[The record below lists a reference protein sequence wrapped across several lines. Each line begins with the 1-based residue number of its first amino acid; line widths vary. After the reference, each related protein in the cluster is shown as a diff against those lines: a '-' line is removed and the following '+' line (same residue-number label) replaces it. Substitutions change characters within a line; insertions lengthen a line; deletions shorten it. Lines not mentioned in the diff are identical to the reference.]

1 MIEARTL
8 TKRYDEK
15 LAVDALT
22 FTIKPGIV
30 TGFLGPNGAG
40 KSTTMRM
47 MMGLDRPSSGTV
59 LVNGKPY
66 AEHRAPLNQVGALL
80 EARAIHPGR
89 SARNHLLALALT
101 SGIKRARV
109 DQVLD
114 MVGLSEVAHKRV
126 GGFSLGMGQRLGV
139 AAALLGDPRTLILD
153 EPVNGLDLDGIRWIR
168 ALLTRL
174 AGEGR
179 TVFLSSHLMSEM
191 AVTAD
196 HVIVIGQGRLLRD
209 QPMAEFIEEASVESV
224 RVVTPEG
231 DRLAELL
238 RREGATVTTAAVST
252 AGGSHRADLPA
263 HDPGVGLTVEGATS
277 RAVGTLAAEA
287 GITLWELAP
296 SAGSLEDAYLAL
308 TRESLDFAEVDDG
321 PSRSQETAPLDA
333 RRLVS

>member
-66 AEHRAPLNQVGALL
+66 AEHAAPLNEVGALL

-89 SARNHLLALALT
+89 SARNHLVSLALT
-101 SGIKRARV
+101 SGIKRPRV

-114 MVGLSEVAHKRV
+114 MVGLTDVAHQRV

-139 AAALLGDPRTLILD
+139 AAALLGDPHTLILD

-174 AGEGR
+174 ADEGR

-196 HVIVIGQGRLLRD
+196 HVIVIGKGHLLRD

-238 RREGATVTTAAVST
+238 RNAGATVTMNSADPADTAASGTRVDGPIES
-252 AGGSHRADLPA
+252 
-263 HDPGVGLTVEGATS
+263 LTVTGATS
-277 RAVGTLAAEA
+277 R
-287 GITLWELAP
+287 
-296 SAGSLEDAYLAL
+296 
-308 TRESLDFAEVDDG
+308 EV
-321 PSRSQETAPLDA
+321 
-333 RRLVS
+333 

>member
-15 LAVDALT
+15 LAVDALS
-22 FTIKPGIV
+22 FTIRPGVV

-47 MMGLDRPSSGTV
+47 MVGLDRPSSGTV

-66 AEHRAPLNQVGALL
+66 AEHAAPLHEVGALL

-89 SARNHLLALALT
+89 SARNHLVSLALT
-101 SGIKRARV
+101 SGIRRARV

-114 MVGLSEVAHKRV
+114 MVGLTDVAHQRV

-139 AAALLGDPRTLILD
+139 AAALLGDPQTLILD

-174 AGEGR
+174 ASEGR

-191 AVTAD
+191 AVTAE
-196 HVIVIGQGRLLRD
+196 HVIVIGKGRLLRD
-209 QPMAEFIEEASVESV
+209 QPMADFIREASVESI
-224 RVVTPEG
+224 RVVSPEAE
-231 DRLAELL
+231 RLAEQL
-238 RREGATVTTAAVST
+238 RNAGATVTVNTADES
-252 AGGSHRADLPA
+252 
-263 HDPGVGLTVEGATS
+263 LTVSGTTS
-277 RAVGTLAAEA
+277 REVGTLAARA

-296 SAGSLEDAYLAL
+296 RAGSLEDAYLAL
-308 TRESLDFAEVDDG
+308 TRDSLDYQDTDG
-321 PSRSQETAPLDA
+321 PPTTEE
-333 RRLVS
+333 LVS

>member
-1 MIEARTL
+1 MIEARAL
-8 TKRYDEK
+8 TKRYDDK

-22 FTIKPGIV
+22 VTIRPGVV

-47 MMGLDRPSSGTV
+47 MVGLDRPTSGSV

-66 AEHRAPLNQVGALL
+66 AEHPAPLNEVGALL

-89 SARNHLLALALT
+89 SARNHLRALALT
-101 SGIKRARV
+101 SGISRSRV

-114 MVGLSEVAHKRV
+114 MVGLTAVASQRV
-126 GGFSLGMGQRLGV
+126 GSFSLGMGQRLGV
-139 AAALLGDPRTLILD
+139 AAALLGDPHTLILD
-153 EPVNGLDLDGIRWIR
+153 EPTNGLDLDGIRWIR

-174 AGEGR
+174 ADEGR

-209 QPMAEFIEEASVESV
+209 QPMAEFIREASVQSV
-224 RVVTPEG
+224 RVVSPEHQ
-231 DRLAELL
+231 RLADEL
-238 RREGATVTTAAVST
+238 RASGATVTAAPDES
-252 AGGSHRADLPA
+252 
-263 HDPGVGLTVEGATS
+263 LTVAAATA
-277 RAVGTLAAEA
+277 REVGELAGRA

-296 SAGSLEDAYLAL
+296 QEGSLEDAYLAL
-308 TRESLDFAEVDDG
+308 TRDSLDYQDLDRA
-321 PSRSQETAPLDA
+321 SRADQAAATPVPDEELAS
-333 RRLVS
+333 

>member
-22 FTIKPGIV
+22 CTIKPGIV

-47 MMGLDRPSSGTV
+47 MMGLDNPTSGTV
-59 LVNGKPY
+59 LVNGKQY
-66 AEHRAPLNQVGALL
+66 AEHAAPLHEVGALL

-89 SARNHLLALALT
+89 SARNHLLSLALT
-101 SGIKRARV
+101 SGIKRTRV

-114 MVGLSEVAHKRV
+114 MVGLTDVAHKRV

-191 AVTAD
+191 AVTAE
-196 HVIVIGQGRLLRD
+196 HVIVIGKGRLLRD
-209 QPMAEFIEEASVESV
+209 QPMVDFIREAAVESI
-224 RVVTPEG
+224 RVVSPEG
-231 DRLAELL
+231 ERLAEQL
-238 RREGATVTTAAVST
+238 RNAGATVTMNSADP
-252 AGGSHRADLPA
+252 AGTEASGARVDGRIES
-263 HDPGVGLTVEGATS
+263 LTVTGATS
-277 RAVGTLAAEA
+277 REVGTLAAQA

-296 SAGSLEDAYLAL
+296 RAGSLEDAYLAL
-308 TRESLDFAEVDDG
+308 TRDSLDYQDTDG
-321 PSRSQETAPLDA
+321 RPTTEELAS
-333 RRLVS
+333 